1 MKRIEEQ
8 VAHMPR
14 QKGLEISVE
23 AGNLTKDE
31 VCEGEKYSPMI
42 LIGNLKAP
50 FLAVIMD
57 ELDVP
62 QGAMVHWLLWNVEKA
77 ESIPRNLPKK
87 EIIDRPIRG
96 VQGRNSFG
104 EIGYTAPCPPQG
116 AKRRYR
122 FRVFG
127 LTEELELEGG
137 STGRDL
143 ERTIEGKILQ
153 YGETTVRY
161 ERPMNGNILGT
172 AP

>member
-1 MKRIEEQ
+1 MKRIGEQ

-14 QKGLEISVE
+14 QKGLEVSVE
-23 AGNLTKDE
+23 AGTFTDDE
-31 VCEGEKYSPMI
+31 VCEGTQYSPQI
-42 LIGNLKAP
+42 IIGNLRSP

-57 ELDVP
+57 EIDVP

-87 EIIDRPIRG
+87 EEIGRPIRAR
-96 VQGRNSFG
+96 QGRNSYG
-104 EIGYTAPCPPQG
+104 EIGYTAPCPPRG

-127 LTEELELEGG
+127 LTNELELRAGA
-137 STGRDL
+137 TGRDL
-143 ERTIEGKILQ
+143 ERALEGNIAQ
-153 YGETTVRY
+153 YGEATVLY
-161 ERPMNGNILGT
+161 ERPLSGNILGR